1 MFENALFIV
10 PVSTSLI
17 LIATGYYMLKK
28 PPKSINH
35 FYGYRTKRSMKSQE
49 AWDFSQK
56 YAAKSMLRWGFYYL
70 LTALL
75 AFVIQPSI
83 LWEISISLSLM
94 FVFIFIPI
102 YKTER
107 ILIQKFGR

>member
-83 LWEISISLSLM
+83 LWEISIALGLM
-94 FVFIFIPI
+94 LLFVFIPI
-102 YKTER
+102 YKTECV
-107 ILIQKFGR
+107 LKQKFGR